1 MQARPAL
8 ARAEGPHPHILK
20 MFLTHAKFQICR
32 LYGLNKWLFSV
43 PHYIE
48 QTVFDV
54 SNWKLPLRVRFPH
67 VPIFNCR
74 RRTNCENFDVENKK
88 VKFALLEASEINFAS
103 IAANLFEFFS
113 TLWNQKKSQNSAQ
126 KLALYH
132 PHIDFQFN
140 GLFKFTVKNIP
151 KTFLWLLF

>member
-1 MQARPAL
+1 MGGKRVPRL
-8 ARAEGPHPHILK
+8 RGPNGPYPHILK
-20 MFLTHAKFQICR
+20 SFSYRRKISNMSSIRSEQVVV
-32 LYGLNKWLFSV
+32 SV

-103 IAANLFEFFS
+103 IVANQFEIVFNS
-113 TLWNQKKSQNSAQ
+113 VKSEKIS
-126 KLALYH
+126 KLSS
-132 PHIDFQFN
+132 
-140 GLFKFTVKNIP
+140 
-151 KTFLWLLF
+151 KTCFISSSH

>member
-1 MQARPAL
+1 MSSIRSEQVVV
-8 ARAEGPHPHILK
+8 
-20 MFLTHAKFQICR
+20 
-32 LYGLNKWLFSV
+32 SV

-103 IAANLFEFFS
+103 IANLFEILFNCEIRKNLKTQLKNLLYIILTLIFNS
-113 TLWNQKKSQNSAQ
+113 TAYLNLQ
-126 KLALYH
+126 
-132 PHIDFQFN
+132 
-140 GLFKFTVKNIP
+140 
-151 KTFLWLLF
+151 